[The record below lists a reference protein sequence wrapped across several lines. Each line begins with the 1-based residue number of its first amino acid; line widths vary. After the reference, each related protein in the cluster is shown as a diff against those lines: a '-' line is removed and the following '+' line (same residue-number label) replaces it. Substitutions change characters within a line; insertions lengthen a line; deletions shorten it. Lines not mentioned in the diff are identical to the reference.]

1 MARSNGKKMTIK
13 KIALSLLIF
22 INAAKAE
29 QFDLSLVGL
38 NSAPFAQLTQLLGLS
53 YDGSLKD
60 LVAQTQSSWLRPAGT
75 ERWNIEEKL
84 QEGKKELYGTFTEL
98 GLVHEWQPKKKHYK
112 YAVLFGAALF
122 RVQARLSYL
131 AQLWDA
137 GVRFDTL
144 ILLAGQRDLADFE
157 KQALA
162 QEYNRSD
169 ITLEPAMMQLVYD
182 TLNHAGLKS
191 VPLLVVDGPRAI
203 VNGKPWRATTATT
216 VAAWMEQNPEAGDC
230 LLISS
235 QPFCNYQEV
244 VAKTLLP
251 ATFNVETVGSAC
263 SESTPVELYLD
274 TLARTLYQYSSVQ
287 PKV

>member
-1 MARSNGKKMTIK
+1 MTIK
-13 KIALSLLIF
+13 KIALAFLIF
-22 INAAKAE
+22 INTAKAE

-38 NSAPFAQLTQLLGLS
+38 SSAPFAQLTQLLGLS

-60 LVAQTQSSWLRPAGT
+60 LVAQTQASWLRKPGV
-75 ERWNIEEKL
+75 ERWESEEKL
-84 QEGKKELYGTFTEL
+84 QNSKKEAYGIFSEL
-98 GLVHEWQPKKKHYK
+98 GLVHELKPKKKHYK

-122 RVQARLSYL
+122 RVKARLSYL

-144 ILLAGQRDLADFE
+144 ILLAGQRDLRDDE
-157 KQALA
+157 KKVLLK
-162 QEYNRSD
+162 EYNRSD
-169 ITLEPAMMQLVYD
+169 ITLEPAMMQAVYD
-182 TLNHAGLKS
+182 GLNHAGLKS
-191 VPLLVVDGPRAI
+191 VPLVLVDGPRAI

-216 VAAWMEQNPEAGDC
+216 VTAWMEQNPEVGDC

-244 VAKTLLP
+244 VAKTVLP

-263 SESTPVELYLD
+263 SESTPVEEYLD
-274 TLARTLYQYSSVQ
+274 TIARTLYQYFSVQ
-287 PKV
+287 PKA